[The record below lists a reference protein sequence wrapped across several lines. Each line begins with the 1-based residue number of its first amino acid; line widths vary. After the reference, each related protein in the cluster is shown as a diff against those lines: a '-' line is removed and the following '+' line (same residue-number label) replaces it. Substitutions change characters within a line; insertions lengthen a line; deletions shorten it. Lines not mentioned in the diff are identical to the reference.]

1 MIKKGLLLV
10 TLLVSQCFV
19 FGQKKYS
26 ELTKE
31 DYLEDFDILINIVKN
46 QHPNPYRVISEK
58 DFDKKVASIR
68 KNLEEHPSY
77 ATFLLSNPI
86 PYIHDA
92 HSSLSTDTTIFE
104 DFTKETHFF
113 PLATLVFNSKVF
125 VNQHNPYIPPG
136 SIIKSVNGIEAS
148 KILSR
153 INVSSDGEIKA
164 DDAKDFTFYISLMFP
179 DAKEYVI
186 AYQEG
191 LESEEIKEVTINT
204 VSYFR
209 NFYNVQKSILPLDL
223 ITYSYGIYGRE
234 VNEDT
239 YILTIKTFAFSE
251 EFAYQ
256 KLSAFFEKLNQKGI
270 KNLIIDIR
278 SNGGGLLSNIPL
290 FYSFISKDKVFKN
303 SYRYATKVVD
313 IKVREN
319 LIDGSGR
326 QYSDLDIKNMNN
338 FMLQRYDKSEDDE
351 YYYGN
356 NRLDESYVEN
366 YPRDRNVF
374 EGNTILLIDNNTVS
388 AAAYFA
394 ALFKENKR
402 GVVIGQETRTCSNF
416 TTASWFINYKL
427 PNTQTIV
434 DLPRSEVFFNNSA
447 SKSGACRGVIPDYVV
462 DETMF
467 HAGLVE
473 EKDPEL
479 TMALDL
485 IKRQIGLNVAELS
498 KKVTGKKQKK

>member
-1 MIKKGLLLV
+1 MIKQGLLLV
-10 TLLVSQCFV
+10 TLLLSQCFV

-58 DFDKKVASIR
+58 DFDKKVADIR
-68 KNLEEHPSY
+68 KNLEAHPSY

-125 VNQHNPYIPPG
+125 VNQHNPYIPAG
-136 SIIKSVNGIEAS
+136 SIIKTVNGVKAS
-148 KILSR
+148 KILER

-186 AYQEG
+186 TYQEA
-191 LESEEIKEVTINT
+191 LDSEEIKEVTIDT

-209 NFYNVQKSILPLDL
+209 NYYNVQKSILPLDL

-234 VNEDT
+234 IDEDT
-239 YILTIKTFAFSE
+239 YVLTIKTFAFSE

-256 KLSAFFEKLNQKGI
+256 KLSTFFEKLKEKGV

-278 SNGGGLLSNIPL
+278 SNGGGYLSNIPL
-290 FYSFISKDKVFKN
+290 FYSFLSKEKVFKN

-313 IKVREN
+313 INVREN

-356 NRLDESYVEN
+356 NRLDETYVEN

-394 ALFKENKR
+394 SLFKENKR
-402 GVVIGQETRTCSNF
+402 GVIIGQETRTCSNF

-434 DLPRSEVFFNNSA
+434 DLPRSEVFFNNVG
-447 SKSGACRGVIPDYVV
+447 SKKGACRGVIPDYSV

-467 HAGLVE
+467 HAGLIE

-479 TMALDL
+479 TMALNL
-485 IKRQIGLNVAELS
+485 IKKEIGMEVAKIAEKGKE
-498 KKVTGKKQKK
+498 KKHKK